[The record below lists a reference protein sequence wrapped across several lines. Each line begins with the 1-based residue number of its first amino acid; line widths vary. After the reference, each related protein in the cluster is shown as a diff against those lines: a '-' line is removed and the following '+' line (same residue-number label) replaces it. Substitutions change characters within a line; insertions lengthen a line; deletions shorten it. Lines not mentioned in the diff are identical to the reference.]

1 MSSLLFHNNTSSIND
16 VWYESHLSLL
26 KSVCMELGQPDKINE
41 LQTKLLGDKLKLKK
55 LKDPNLPKRA
65 KSAFMF
71 YCDEHRGKLIEKCK
85 KKGKKVAISEI
96 AKQLGA
102 GWKKL
107 KDRSKFEKSAAKD
120 KERYAEA
127 MSDYNEKNGLN

>member
-1 MSSLLFHNNTSSIND
+1 MASLLFHNNTSSIND

-41 LQTKLLGDKLKLKK
+41 LQEKLLGDKLKLKAR
-55 LKDPNLPKRA
+55 KDPNLPKRA
-65 KSAFMF
+65 KSGFMF
-71 YCDEHRGKLIEKCK
+71 YCDEHRGKLIEKSK
-85 KKGKKVAISEI
+85 KKGKKVVISEV

-107 KDRSKFEKSAAKD
+107 KDRSKYEKLAAKD
-120 KERYAEA
+120 KERYNEE
-127 MSDYNEKNGLN
+127 MSEYNEKNGLN

>member
-1 MSSLLFHNNTSSIND
+1 
-16 VWYESHLSLL
+16 
-26 KSVCMELGQPDKINE
+26 MELGQPDKINE

-71 YCDEHRGKLIEKCK
+71 YCDEHRGKLIDKCK